1 MTDHVRTRYRNHPRA
16 WRLALLTIFAV
27 LAVVLV
33 PLGSAKPPTAQIKL
47 FDVCL
52 EGGATPCTDW
62 TSAGG
67 SMSTLSSSQVT
78 FNIKNESGSNTTL
91 GSANLDMPAGIT
103 LQLPVGA
110 PGNLVTGTSTST
122 QLRLR
127 NLNLAAGAS
136 YARDLHGGDAEHVRQ
151 RDVESAP
158 GEAVER
164 LQRIRQ

>member
-78 FNIKNESGSNTTL
+78 FNIRNESGSNTSL
-91 GSANLDMPAGIT
+91 GSANLDMPTGIT

-122 QLRLR
+122 QLQVAEPEPCGRSLVP
-127 NLNLAAGAS
+127 
-136 YARDLHGGDAEHVRQ
+136 RDFHGGYAQHVRH

-158 GEAVER
+158 REAVER